1 MSRLTAIYKVFA
13 QTLSFEDVIKIIKTG
28 YNEVIIGLPIRIYQS
43 ITTLDRFYKSLAEQ
57 ITINAIVIR
66 TRTVFTTISSWFSA
80 TTSALNLSN
89 FYRAVSSYF
98 NINQN
103 FVRLQALIRPF
114 TQSLT
119 FTDTSTRFLQ
129 FYKTVTTYFNINQV
143 STVGQ
148 SLIRSF
154 TNSLNVST
162 SIANAFS
169 LIRNFAAS
177 FIINTASQR
186 IMTAYQTFYQ
196 PAAYFDQAIDRI
208 YSYFRPV
215 TALFNIGTGFD
226 RNIHLTLNFLN
237 SFTLN
242 AIGTIGNAFQQ
253 IVTAS
258 INFADSIARTLYLNI
273 NFADSFSI
281 NTVITRLRTISKYVT
296 TGFSISDSI
305 YRFIIITRELPQ
317 GLFITHS
324 LERAQNLM
332 REFLQTLIFSAH
344 GFKPPLFYNR
354 IFDLSLTLSQSTE
367 RLQAIG
373 RIFVQSLNINGAF
386 TRTLSLTRFFYEG
399 FNFFVSLF
407 MQFLCPWLSTESS
420 CLSVGFCHWCSGAC
434 QAPECPTPPSGTPP
448 PSGSPI
454 TPPPI
459 EPVLPITLSTN
470 IIEVRL
476 YPGEYQIIPIG
487 ITNNKNENVQ
497 VSLSVEGD
505 IWPFTL
511 FEKDKLT
518 VAAKQT
524 EYAKVKFFTMPT
536 TIPGIYNGVIT
547 LASAGTTQKIT
558 VILRVEYERE
568 KLLDI
573 KIDTIKKEVI
583 PGDSLKY
590 QVTLYNLGL
599 TKRIDVF
606 LNYTVRSVE
615 TDNIIAVD
623 KETMAVE
630 TSLSFIRNLHIPE
643 VTEPG
648 LYTIEAL
655 AWYENKTASS
665 VASFSVVKPPWIFSL
680 LVSIFTNWMTYIILF
695 IAIPSFYLGWKLYEK
710 WKLRKIR
717 GRYIKHINPKKL
729 PSKGLLI
736 GKVEETKINAFID
749 ESKLTTHMIIAGGTG
764 SGKTVAGMDIAEECL
779 KKGIPVIVFDPTV
792 QWTGFVRSCKD
803 KSMLS
808 LYGKF
813 GIKQEEARG
822 FKGTIVQVKDP
833 FLKIEVDKYIKE
845 GEITVFTLNKL
856 TPDQLDYFIGKT
868 IDYMFTVPWKESR
881 QLKALVIFDE
891 IHRLLPKYIKRTGV
905 SVGAGEGY
913 IAVERACREFR
924 KWGLGLMMISQVLLD
939 FKGAIRA
946 VIATETQMRTKY
958 EGDIERIKTKYGWEY
973 STSIPKLEVGA
984 GMIQNPEYNDGKP
997 WFIRFRPLLHDTF
1010 RMTEEELS
1018 QYDDYMK
1025 EIEDLNKKIK
1035 DLKDKNVDTYDME
1048 LETSLALEK
1057 VKTAQ
1062 MSMAET
1068 YIDSVKSRIKT
1079 VEERS

>member
-1 MSRLTAIYKVFA
+1 LFQTPDDTKYVTIESFYETSTTSLAQAIVYNDSGTIKWGIRYRNNSAWQQSISSQSLNLNQWYSVELKIFRNETNGEARLWINGNQVHNVTGLNNTDRTLTGIVVGHDLSDQSSYHSTTEYIDRVVASTSYIGPDTGWSNVTKTINSTVGANVRWCVYANDTSNNWNYSSCSNPFNLTTVSGVNVVNVSQQMLLNSSLPITSSFFRRLTQFFNTNNLISRVQGLFKFVSSNFAFNQIISRLATIYKSLSSNFA
-13 QTLSFEDVIKIIKTG
+13 FNQLITRIA
-28 YNEVIIGLPIRIYQS
+28 GLYKSVSSYFTFNQS
-43 ITTLDRFYKSLAEQ
+43 IIRLDRFYKTLAEQ

-511 FEKDKLT
+511 FE
-518 VAAKQT
+518 
-524 EYAKVKFFTMPT
+524 
-536 TIPGIYNGVIT
+536 
-547 LASAGTTQKIT
+547 
-558 VILRVEYERE
+558 
-568 KLLDI
+568 
-573 KIDTIKKEVI
+573 
-583 PGDSLKY
+583 
-590 QVTLYNLGL
+590 
-599 TKRIDVF
+599 
-606 LNYTVRSVE
+606 
-615 TDNIIAVD
+615 
-623 KETMAVE
+623 
-630 TSLSFIRNLHIPE
+630 
-643 VTEPG
+643 
-648 LYTIEAL
+648 
-655 AWYENKTASS
+655 
-665 VASFSVVKPPWIFSL
+665 
-680 LVSIFTNWMTYIILF
+680 
-695 IAIPSFYLGWKLYEK
+695 
-710 WKLRKIR
+710 
-717 GRYIKHINPKKL
+717 
-729 PSKGLLI
+729 
-736 GKVEETKINAFID
+736 
-749 ESKLTTHMIIAGGTG
+749 
-764 SGKTVAGMDIAEECL
+764 
-779 KKGIPVIVFDPTV
+779 
-792 QWTGFVRSCKD
+792 
-803 KSMLS
+803 
-808 LYGKF
+808 
-813 GIKQEEARG
+813 
-822 FKGTIVQVKDP
+822 
-833 FLKIEVDKYIKE
+833 
-845 GEITVFTLNKL
+845 
-856 TPDQLDYFIGKT
+856 
-868 IDYMFTVPWKESR
+868 
-881 QLKALVIFDE
+881 
-891 IHRLLPKYIKRTGV
+891 
-905 SVGAGEGY
+905 
-913 IAVERACREFR
+913 
-924 KWGLGLMMISQVLLD
+924 
-939 FKGAIRA
+939 
-946 VIATETQMRTKY
+946 
-958 EGDIERIKTKYGWEY
+958 
-973 STSIPKLEVGA
+973 
-984 GMIQNPEYNDGKP
+984 
-997 WFIRFRPLLHDTF
+997 
-1010 RMTEEELS
+1010 
-1018 QYDDYMK
+1018 
-1025 EIEDLNKKIK
+1025 
-1035 DLKDKNVDTYDME
+1035 
-1048 LETSLALEK
+1048 
-1057 VKTAQ
+1057 
-1062 MSMAET
+1062 
-1068 YIDSVKSRIKT
+1068 
-1079 VEERS
+1079 

>member
-1 MSRLTAIYKVFA
+1 
-13 QTLSFEDVIKIIKTG
+13 
-28 YNEVIIGLPIRIYQS
+28 
-43 ITTLDRFYKSLAEQ
+43 
-57 ITINAIVIR
+57 
-66 TRTVFTTISSWFSA
+66 
-80 TTSALNLSN
+80 
-89 FYRAVSSYF
+89 
-98 NINQN
+98 
-103 FVRLQALIRPF
+103 
-114 TQSLT
+114 
-119 FTDTSTRFLQ
+119 
-129 FYKTVTTYFNINQV
+129 
-143 STVGQ
+143 
-148 SLIRSF
+148 
-154 TNSLNVST
+154 
-162 SIANAFS
+162 
-169 LIRNFAAS
+169 
-177 FIINTASQR
+177 
-186 IMTAYQTFYQ
+186 
-196 PAAYFDQAIDRI
+196 
-208 YSYFRPV
+208 
-215 TALFNIGTGFD
+215 
-226 RNIHLTLNFLN
+226 
-237 SFTLN
+237 
-242 AIGTIGNAFQQ
+242 
-253 IVTAS
+253 
-258 INFADSIARTLYLNI
+258 
-273 NFADSFSI
+273 
-281 NTVITRLRTISKYVT
+281 
-296 TGFSISDSI
+296 
-305 YRFIIITRELPQ
+305 
-317 GLFITHS
+317 
-324 LERAQNLM
+324 
-332 REFLQTLIFSAH
+332 
-344 GFKPPLFYNR
+344 
-354 IFDLSLTLSQSTE
+354 
-367 RLQAIG
+367 
-373 RIFVQSLNINGAF
+373 LNINGAF

-868 IDYMFTVPWKESR
+868 IDYMFTVPWKESK
-881 QLKALVIFDE
+881 QIKALIIFDE
-891 IHRLLPKYIKRTGV
+891 VHRLLPKYIKKTGI
-905 SVGAGEGY
+905 SVGEGGGY

-973 STSIPKLEVGA
+973 STSIPKLEVGV
-984 GMIQNPEYNDGKP
+984 GMIQNPEYNEGKP